1 MRRDVRGEV
10 GQISGGGLRRPE
22 DGVVEDGAG
31 GRREGGA
38 PSLPDMASFEMEL
51 AWRREAL
58 SRRIYG
64 PRPSARLATG
74 TI

>member
-10 GQISGGGLRRPE
+10 GHISGGGLRRPE
-22 DGVVEDGAG
+22 EGVVDGGAG

-38 PSLPDMASFEMEL
+38 LGLPDMASFEMEL

-58 SRRIYG
+58 SRRI
-64 PRPSARLATG
+64 
-74 TI
+74 

>member
-10 GQISGGGLRRPE
+10 GQISGGGFRRPE

-38 PSLPDMASFEMEL
+38 ASLPDMALVRNGAGLE
-51 AWRREAL
+51 AREAL
-58 SRRIYG
+58 SRRI
-64 PRPSARLATG
+64 
-74 TI
+74 

>member
-10 GQISGGGLRRPE
+10 GHISGGGLRRPE
-22 DGVVEDGAG
+22 EGVVDGGAG

-38 PSLPDMASFEMEL
+38 LGLPDMGLCSKMEL

-58 SRRIYG
+58 SRRI
-64 PRPSARLATG
+64 
-74 TI
+74 